1 MTEPGL
7 LSRLFFIGIGMDSN
21 NSIVKRKSRLVPT
34 LIIAFFSTIVIVFF
48 VVFFIGKIN
57 SHIKASGTIIAVAE
71 KWKDYDYSA
80 VYEISYQILQENP
93 YNNAALIY
101 HGYASFYLAVSQ
113 IETSSSQMYLDE
125 AINSMRIALYNAKKQ
140 VRPQLEYMLGKSYFY
155 KNTITS
161 YYYSDLALKY
171 LSLAKSHGYEASDI
185 PEYMGLCYAALG
197 QPMESISSF
206 TEALLKRESDTLL
219 LSIAEQY
226 YKIGQSMAAKQY
238 LFRIKNSSVDDDLI
252 IKSMNLLGL
261 IYIDE
266 QKYDDARLE
275 FEGILK
281 KKQNSADAYYGLG
294 TIYEKQGD
302 IAKARSEWRKALKVQ
317 VNHPLTLEKMAN

>member
-1 MTEPGL
+1 M
-7 LSRLFFIGIGMDSN
+7 SSS

-34 LIIAFFSTIVIVFF
+34 LIVAFFATIVIVCF
-48 VVFFIGKIN
+48 VVFFVEKIDER
-57 SHIKASGTIIAVAE
+57 IKSSSTIIAVAE
-71 KWKDYDYSA
+71 KWKDYDYPS
-80 VYEISYQILQENP
+80 VYEISHQILQENP

-113 IETSSSQMYLDE
+113 IETSSSQVYLDE
-125 AINSMRIALYNAKKQ
+125 AINSMRIALYSAKKQ

-171 LSLAKSHGYEASDI
+171 FSLAKKHGYSAPDI
-185 PEYMGLCYAALG
+185 PEYMGLCYASLG
-197 QPMESISSF
+197 KPMESISSF
-206 TEALLKRESDTLL
+206 TEALLERESDSLL

-226 YKIGQSMAAKQY
+226 YKVGQSTAAKQY
-238 LFRIKNSSVDDDLI
+238 LFRIKNSSVDDELI

-266 QKYDDARLE
+266 EKYDDARLE

-281 KKQNSADAYYGLG
+281 KKQNFADAYYGLG
-294 TIYEKQGD
+294 VIYEKQGD
-302 IAKARSEWRKALKVQ
+302 MAKARAEWRKALKVQ
-317 VNHPLTLEKMAN
+317 VNHPLALEKLSS